1 MSRTG
6 MKPRKLALSPTQ
18 NAIIWLLEEA
28 GEEDL
33 RAIKASVK
41 VGKEELAREIA
52 ALERIPFVQ
61 LRVTNGWPG
70 LLLTTLGRAAL
81 TT

>member
-1 MSRTG
+1 

-33 RAIKASVK
+33 RTVKASLK
-41 VGKEELAREIA
+41 VGDEELAREIA
-52 ALERIPFVQ
+52 ALERIQFVQ
-61 LRVTNGWPG
+61 SSVLDGWPA
-70 LLLTTLGRAAL
+70 LFLTAQGRAAL

>member
-1 MSRTG
+1 

-28 GEEDL
+28 GEEDM
-33 RAIKASVK
+33 RTVKASVK
-41 VGKEELAREIA
+41 VGDEELAREIA
-52 ALERIPFVQ
+52 ALERIQFVQ
-61 LRVTNGWPG
+61 TTVVRGWPV
-70 LLLTTLGRAAL
+70 LLLTAQGRAAL